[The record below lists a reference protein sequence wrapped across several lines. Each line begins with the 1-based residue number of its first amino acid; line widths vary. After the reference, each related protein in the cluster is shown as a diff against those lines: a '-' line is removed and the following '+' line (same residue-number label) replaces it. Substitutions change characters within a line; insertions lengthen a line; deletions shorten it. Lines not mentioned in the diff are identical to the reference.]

1 MFASNKPQLQY
12 KHNINV
18 LFIYKK
24 KIIYYIIYIFND
36 LVRRISLIVS
46 RTFIGSASRS
56 PLSVENKFPSRACL
70 RMRAYF
76 YSFHVKFYQMPVT
89 FLSTVCF
96 FICIIQTLTARQLFL
111 YWVGTYLVRCQGY
124 CQTNASC
131 VYASD
136 WLPSKLNGLLSTGLI
151 LQTRVWKGM
160 LGDIN
165 QSCKKY
171 TGGLNIC

>member
-1 MFASNKPQLQY
+1 MLYNQFQKVDCVPMFASNKPQLQY
-12 KHNINV
+12 QHNINV
-18 LFIYKK
+18 LLIYTKK
-24 KIIYYIIYIFND
+24 FIYYIIYIFND

-76 YSFHVKFYQMPVT
+76 HSFHVKFYQMPVT

-124 CQTNASC
+124 CELRVCKWLIAFEVKWLTFHRFDITNIML
-131 VYASD
+131 Y
-136 WLPSKLNGLLSTGLI
+136 LL
-151 LQTRVWKGM
+151 RV
-160 LGDIN
+160 
-165 QSCKKY
+165 
-171 TGGLNIC
+171 